1 MNLEHLRLESE
12 LQRVLG
18 RYAEL
23 CDERDWTLIDQ
34 VFSADATASYGGW
47 ALADRAA
54 ILKMLRDNLGGCGP
68 TQHLLGNLAV
78 EADAQGV
85 SSRISVRAA
94 HRGAG
99 EKKLDTYECMGY
111 YHDRWVRTAEGWR
124 IQHRTMV
131 VKLEFGSRKLLGQA
145 SVPD

>member
-1 MNLEHLRLESE
+1 MSLEQLLLENE
-12 LQRVLG
+12 LQCVLG
-18 RYAEL
+18 RYARL

-68 TQHLLGNLAV
+68 TQHLLGNLTV
-78 EADAQGV
+78 EANAQGV
-85 SSRISVRAA
+85 NSSISVRAA

-99 EKKLDTYECMGY
+99 EKKLETYECMGF
-111 YHDRWVRTAEGWR
+111 YHDRWCSTADGWR
-124 IQHRTMV
+124 IAHRTMV
-131 VKLEFGSRKLLGQA
+131 VAFEFGSRKVLGLA
-145 SVPD
+145 TVPG